1 VFARGFNGF
10 LVVVGVAAR
19 PVAYEG
25 EGKSDRQKNS
35 RSWKGA
41 AKATVISLMREI
53 THFGQPD
60 VLTKASDQRL
70 MVNTVSVSRTDM
82 QIVFIII

>member
-1 VFARGFNGF
+1 LAIAVSRKTDGCLFYLDFG
-10 LVVVGVAAR
+10 
-19 PVAYEG
+19 
-25 EGKSDRQKNS
+25 QKNS

-82 QIVFIII
+82 QIVFIIIK